1 MNKYQIDV
9 IQTVNTTYR
18 KFIEYNSKEE
28 ARDIVEA
35 DCIDLDDYEIIY
47 DDYIGE
53 YIEIEEIK

>member
-18 KFIEYNSKEE
+18 KFIEANSKEE

-35 DCIDLDDYEIIY
+35 DGIDLDDYEIVY
-47 DDYIGE
+47 DDYIEE

>member
-1 MNKYQIDV
+1 MNKYRIDV

-18 KFIEYNSKEE
+18 KFIEANSKEE

-35 DCIDLDDYEIIY
+35 DCIDLDDYEIVY

>member
-18 KFIEYNSKEE
+18 KFIEANSKEE

-35 DCIDLDDYEIIY
+35 DGIDLDDYEIVY